1 MAQPEDVG
9 CSDADCREEG
19 VGASVVAGVD
29 ASPVF
34 EAAEHDLDL
43 VALAV
48 QRPAMRDSDLAVG
61 LGRDAGLDG
70 ALGQGISEPVAVIAS
85 VGD

>member
-1 MAQPEDVG
+1 M
-9 CSDADCREEG
+9 
-19 VGASVVAGVD
+19 GASVVAGVD

-48 QRPAMRDSDLAVG
+48 QRPVMRDSDLDLEG
-61 LGRDAGLDG
+61 M
-70 ALGQGISEPVAVIAS
+70 QAS
-85 VGD
+85 MPRSARAFRNPLPS

>member
-1 MAQPEDVG
+1 MAQPEDDG
-9 CSDADCREEG
+9 CSDADGREEG

-48 QRPAMRDSDLAVG
+48 QRWVMRDSDLAVG
-61 LGRDAGLDG
+61 LGRDAGLDA
-70 ALGQGISEPVAVIAS
+70 ALGQCANP
-85 VGD
+85 